1 MLDKNLIKEILE
13 TMTSNGADFGEV
25 FAENTQ
31 SNAISLLNGIVE
43 SALGGVSQGVGLR
56 ATFGEKV
63 VYSYTN
69 ILTKDNLLKMAKDMS
84 RAVLVERKN
93 IIVKPLVDIEIENRY
108 KIILPHQSLNKKLTL
123 EKFKAMDK
131 YSKAYSNYITETT
144 QNYIDRKQS
153 VVIANTEGIYV
164 EDTRNYIRISHN
176 AIATE
181 GSEKQIGSFFPG
193 AFSGFEFFN
202 GLDAKVL
209 AEESA
214 ESAITMLKAGYAQG
228 GKMPVVIDNGFGGV
242 IFHEACGHSLEATS
256 VAKKSSVF
264 TDKLGEKIANSKV
277 TAIDDGTILNRWGSI
292 NVDDEGTKTQ
302 KNVLIEKG
310 ILTSYLVD
318 KHNGKKMGME
328 STGSGRRE
336 SYKFAPTSR
345 MTNTYI
351 DKGTDTRDEI
361 FSSIDYG
368 LYAKKMGGGSVD
380 PATGEFNFA
389 VREGYMIR
397 NGKIA
402 EPVRGATL
410 IGKGQE
416 VLFDIDMVSDNLA
429 LEEGNCGS
437 VSGTVPTTVGQPM
450 LRVSSITVGG
460 R

>member
-1 MLDKNLIKEILE
+1 MIDKKLIKEILE
-13 TMTSNGADFGEV
+13 TMISNGADFGEV

-63 VYSYTN
+63 IYSYTN
-69 ILTKDNLLKMAKDMS
+69 ILTKANLLKMAKDMS
-84 RAVLVERKN
+84 KAVLVESNN
-93 IIVKPLVDIEIENRY
+93 IIVKPLVDVEIENKH
-108 KIILPHQSLNKKLTL
+108 KIILPPKVINKKLTL
-123 EKFKAMDK
+123 DKFKAMDK
-131 YSKAYSNYITETT
+131 YAKAYSDFITETA
-144 QNYIDRKQS
+144 QNYVDRKQD
-153 VVIANTEGIYV
+153 VIIANTDGLYV

-176 AIATE
+176 TIATE
-181 GSEKQIGSFFPG
+181 GNEKQTGGYFPG
-193 AFSGFEFFN
+193 ALSGFEFFE
-202 GLDAKVL
+202 GLDGKAI
-209 AEESA
+209 AEETA
-214 ESAITMLKAGYAQG
+214 ESAVTMLKAGYAQG
-228 GKMPVVIDNGFGGV
+228 GKMPVIIDNGFGGV

-277 TAIDDGTILNRWGSI
+277 TAIDDGTLLNKWGSI

-302 KNVLIEKG
+302 RNVLIDKG

-318 KHNGKKMGME
+318 RHNGKKMGME
-328 STGSGRRE
+328 STGSSRRE

-351 DKGTDTRDEI
+351 DKGTDRIDDI
-361 FSSIDYG
+361 FASIDYG

-389 VREGYMIR
+389 VREGYMVR

-402 EPVRGATL
+402 EAVRGATL

-437 VSGTVPTTVGQPM
+437 VSGTVPTTVGQPL